1 MNIQSNIDEWEV
13 IQEEQRMERYF
24 DLQELLESQEDME

>member
-1 MNIQSNIDEWEV
+1 MNLQSNIDEWEV

-24 DLQELLESQEDME
+24 DTIELLEAQEDME